1 MSRFTYSN
9 DELDMNKIL
18 KMNLD
23 DSQSMLVDESI
34 SQSRRNAD
42 SSIEASLALLRSLG
56 KHEDIAKLSA
66 DVGAKEKDRQSEHR
80 PVLESW
86 EEIVA
91 QANLHEPSEVV
102 LEDIVSEAEIQ
113 SAFSEL
119 DSIEDLFSK
128 KTSIVNKTDLMFLT
142 IATALQVTKSLVF
155 PYVAE
160 KFDYGK
166 GFDPSERLTHND
178 KSIEAAHREAND
190 KFRDERLKK
199 HGTGHWINILYQ
211 TVPYD
216 ITKGSKEL
224 GINMGGKYHRMY
236 TLGHDPILGWIFGT
250 ANILTDCITFN
261 NLHTNR
267 ISRTDPVTGAK
278 KMVITPE
285 IVPLGKMFDE
295 CYHEVRA
302 DPLNLPA
309 AIFAQAQHLK
319 SDQYTKI
326 GLPIP
331 ILSSLNEQFASKL
344 YRENYDALCLAR
356 DAKIVGASFLVSKLF
371 DMIISLLHGLFRK
384 KDEDQDLY
392 EVRSRKILLISNVIA
407 SSSTIINASI
417 TSNPRNLDIGSL
429 LNTVT
434 HLFSD
439 VRFILK
445 IKQEFIES
453 EIADKVQKEL
463 LAVNDLFEEV

>member
-1 MSRFTYSN
+1 
-9 DELDMNKIL
+9 
-18 KMNLD
+18 
-23 DSQSMLVDESI
+23 
-34 SQSRRNAD
+34 
-42 SSIEASLALLRSLG
+42 
-56 KHEDIAKLSA
+56 
-66 DVGAKEKDRQSEHR
+66 
-80 PVLESW
+80 
-86 EEIVA
+86 
-91 QANLHEPSEVV
+91 
-102 LEDIVSEAEIQ
+102 
-113 SAFSEL
+113 
-119 DSIEDLFSK
+119 
-128 KTSIVNKTDLMFLT
+128 
-142 IATALQVTKSLVF
+142 
-155 PYVAE
+155 
-160 KFDYGK
+160 
-166 GFDPSERLTHND
+166 
-178 KSIEAAHREAND
+178 
-190 KFRDERLKK
+190 
-199 HGTGHWINILYQ
+199 
-211 TVPYD
+211 
-216 ITKGSKEL
+216 
-224 GINMGGKYHRMY
+224 
-236 TLGHDPILGWIFGT
+236 
-250 ANILTDCITFN
+250 
-261 NLHTNR
+261 
-267 ISRTDPVTGAK
+267 
-278 KMVITPE
+278 MVITPE